1 MTSKKI
7 KVIGEI
13 IEAPYL
19 NMEELGF
26 SLICVQATYEIMIT
40 NKELMKY
47 CKDNEKSLCI
57 GDVIEIETAEYI
69 DSKNGIYYLMLNE
82 KEGIKIIKSLN

>member
-26 SLICVQATYEIMIT
+26 SLICVQ
-40 NKELMKY
+40 
-47 CKDNEKSLCI
+47 
-57 GDVIEIETAEYI
+57 GV
-69 DSKNGIYYLMLNE
+69 G
-82 KEGIKIIKSLN
+82 